1 MTEINEFG
9 ISLPK
14 CKWFELKTVHFKI
27 APTQVIQIPISNSDT
42 SNLENSLLKCSKRNA
57 CS

>member
-14 CKWFELKTVHFKI
+14 CKQFELKTVHFKI
-27 APTQVIQIPISNSDT
+27 APTQVIQILISNSVT
-42 SNLENSLLKCSKRNA
+42 SNLENTLLKCSRRNA
-57 CS
+57 RS